1 MNDSAAK
8 EITGS
13 EGFRR
18 RRSPAFRVVL
28 ALAPALAFI
37 GLLWIGLAGTGSQS
51 ESGSEAPSFELP
63 LLDGSGTLTDE
74 DLRGDPVVINFWA
87 SWCIP
92 CREEAP
98 LLERTWR
105 AYRDNGVVFLGVNIK
120 DAENDARRFLKEFDI
135 TYPTVRDLDQGL
147 TRDFGV
153 KGLPETFFVDHRW
166 TFIGAISGSKSGD
179 QQGTVILGAISKE
192 ELVSNVEVLIRRM
205 NSTTG
210 EER

>member
-1 MNDSAAK
+1 MNERGANDAAAP
-8 EITGS
+8 
-13 EGFRR
+13 EGVPRG
-18 RRSPAFRVVL
+18 RSWAFRVTL

-37 GLLWIGLAGTGSQS
+37 GLLWIGLARTGSQA
-51 ESGSEAPSFELP
+51 ESGRAAPSFELP

-74 DLRGDPVVINFWA
+74 DLRGNPVVINFWA

-105 AYRDNGVVFLGVNIK
+105 AYREQGVVFLGVNVK
-120 DAENDARRFLKEFDI
+120 DAESDARRFVEEFDI
-135 TYPTVRDLDQGL
+135 TYPTVRDLDQSL

-166 TFIGAISGSKSGD
+166 TFMGGISGAKTGD
-179 QQGTVILGAISKE
+179 QQGTVVLGAISKE
-192 ELVSNVEVLIRRM
+192 DLVSNVEILIRRM
-205 NSTTG
+205 NSTG